1 MGLLETITQK
11 RQLKKAGG
19 NFAWIAQNMAAI
31 YYAVPLTP
39 FGKTLSEEQR
49 LFAAGLIDAAAYLQ
63 EGSLSPQDIQDA
75 LLWGMTGN
83 VGLGFYTVSH
93 RDMFDFEENKNL
105 VGLTMQLEARFFE
118 VSDAGIDYRDIV
130 DVVVKEKQV
139 IAKTI
144 ERTLAE
150 GSRCRIFPEV
160 MQNTTIALANP
171 GLQQMI
177 LSYKAYD

>member
-1 MGLLETITQK
+1 MGLFRKDSQIEKML
-11 RQLKKAGG
+11 KAGG

-49 LFAAGLIDAAAYLQ
+49 LFATGLIDATAYLQ
-63 EGSLSPQDIQDA
+63 EGSLCLQDIQDA

-83 VGLGFYTVSH
+83 VGLELYTVSH

-118 VSDAGIDYRDIV
+118 LSDAGIGYREIV
-130 DVVVKEKQV
+130 DAVITAKQV
-139 IAKTI
+139 ISDTI
-144 ERTLAE
+144 EKTLAE
-150 GSRCRIFPEV
+150 GAQCHIFPEV
-160 MQNTTIALANP
+160 MQNTAIALANP
-171 GLQQMI
+171 DLQQII
-177 LSYKAYD
+177 LSYNG

>member
-1 MGLLETITQK
+1 M
-11 RQLKKAGG
+11 
-19 NFAWIAQNMAAI
+19 
-31 YYAVPLTP
+31 
-39 FGKTLSEEQR
+39 
-49 LFAAGLIDAAAYLQ
+49 
-63 EGSLSPQDIQDA
+63 SPQDIQDA